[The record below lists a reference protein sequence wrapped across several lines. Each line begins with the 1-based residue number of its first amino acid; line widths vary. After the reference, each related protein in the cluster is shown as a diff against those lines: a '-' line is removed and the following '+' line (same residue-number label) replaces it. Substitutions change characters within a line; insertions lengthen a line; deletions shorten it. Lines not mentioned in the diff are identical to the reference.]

1 MQLVEIIEEK
11 ILEQIPDAL
20 VIISDPNR
28 DQIHLEAIVV
38 TDQFKDLTLVMQ
50 HRKVMN
56 ILKESFNTNHLH
68 ALKLATYTFDKW
80 RQINGEVL

>member
-20 VIISDPNR
+20 VIISDPNQ
-28 DQIHLEAIVV
+28 DQMHLEAIVV

-56 ILKESFNTNHLH
+56 ILKESFNTNDLH

-80 RQINGEVL
+80 RQINGEEL